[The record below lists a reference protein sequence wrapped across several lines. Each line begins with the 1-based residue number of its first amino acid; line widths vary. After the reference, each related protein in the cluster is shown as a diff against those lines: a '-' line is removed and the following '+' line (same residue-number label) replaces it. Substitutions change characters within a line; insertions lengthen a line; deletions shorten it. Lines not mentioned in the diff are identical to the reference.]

1 MAEFDDKYIDP
12 SKRLECRYY
21 EPQYPEIEELVMV
34 NVVDAT
40 TNEEL

>member
-34 NVVDAT
+34 NVRRG
-40 TNEEL
+40 